1 MPGVVF
7 PKNPGFSWGFHLTP
21 GPTRGREVL
30 PGGQALSRAGDNG
43 ERKKPAKTAIPPGSR
58 RGVDL
63 FFSG

>member
-1 MPGVVF
+1 MPGVVS
-7 PKNPGFSWGFHLTP
+7 PKNPGFSREFHVIRE
-21 GPTRGREVL
+21 PTRGREVL